1 MMATRSEIG
10 THCCTVNLQ
19 TRLSRTICASLTH
32 FCFRRLYAIV
42 PTFFSAMPPH
52 FPLPQPLE
60 EIACQATQCMERGIS
75 QLTDGHPDA
84 LLNALT
90 CFDQALQL
98 RLKLPWQDHSWYRW
112 LLTACWMNRGDVLTR
127 ESAAQN
133 LAEAVRS
140 FDEAIKLLEHLP
152 LDEHPTFRRRLA
164 LAWMNRALA
173 LRAQGNAKSLNEALQ
188 SLTRS
193 LEVLLSSSEEP
204 DSALHDSILLN
215 RATLLLQLSRPQEAL
230 LEACQLIEKCRPAE
244 HSNQIVAEIGL
255 KARHAYCLAV
265 ATLLETPPVEAK
277 QADEWILRATDEVEE
292 AIDLAVH
299 WEKVGASAHFAELR
313 HELFRFGC
321 RMYLAWQPHFLAE
334 FLLDVLE
341 PERDCTLNSATAD
354 LRVPALEALALAAQ
368 ELRRRGPLDLGLKGM
383 DRLLEVLESL
393 NLAAE
398 KIKKLPIHSN
408 EG

>member
-1 MMATRSEIG
+1 
-10 THCCTVNLQ
+10 
-19 TRLSRTICASLTH
+19 
-32 FCFRRLYAIV
+32 
-42 PTFFSAMPPH
+42 MPPH
-52 FPLPQPLE
+52 FPLPQHLE
-60 EIACQATQCMERGIS
+60 EIASQATRCMERGIS
-75 QLTDGHPDA
+75 QLTDGHPEA
-84 LLNALT
+84 LLDALT
-90 CFDQALQL
+90 CFDQALQH

-127 ESAAQN
+127 EGAAQN
-133 LAEAVRS
+133 LTEAVRS

-152 LDEHPTFRRRLA
+152 LDENPAFRRRLT

-173 LRAQGNAKSLNEALQ
+173 LRAQGDANSLCEALQ
-188 SLTRS
+188 SLARS
-193 LEVLLSSSEEP
+193 QEVLLSSSEEA

-230 LEACQLIEKCRPAE
+230 QEAGRLVEKCHPAE

-292 AIDLAVH
+292 AMRLAVH
-299 WEKVGASAHFAELR
+299 WEKLGASAHFVELR

-341 PERDCTLNSATAD
+341 PERDCTLHSATAD
-354 LRVPALEALALAAQ
+354 LRAPALEALALAAQ

-398 KIKKLPIHSN
+398 KIKKLPICTN